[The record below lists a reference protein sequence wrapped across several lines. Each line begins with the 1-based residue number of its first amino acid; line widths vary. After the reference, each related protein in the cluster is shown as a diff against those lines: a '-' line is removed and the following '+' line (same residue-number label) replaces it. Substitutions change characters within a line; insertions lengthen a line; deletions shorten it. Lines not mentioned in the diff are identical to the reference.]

1 MRRGNTLIG
10 NDLISELVALRKHL
24 HRFPELSGEEHLT
37 AKSIAGFLK
46 NYGPD
51 KLVTDIG
58 GTGLAAVYNFGT
70 SGPVIV
76 VRSELD
82 ALPIQEINTFEHRSS
97 FDGKSHKCGHDGHM
111 AMLAGLAPLLNKRT
125 WKKGKVVL
133 LFQPAEETGEG
144 ARRVL
149 DDEKFINLNPDVVLS
164 LHNLPGIK
172 KNTVVCRKNNFTASV
187 KSMII
192 KLYGKTAHAG
202 EPEFGINPA
211 LAISEII
218 QHSLKLQKPP
228 ENPGFAVVTPVQI
241 AMGDEAFGISAGY
254 GEVKFTIRSWSN
266 AKLEEVCVNIET
278 LVKAISA
285 QYGLKVDISYT
296 QYFAATEN
304 DEEIVDIIEKC
315 CGKNGYNYKAA
326 EHPFKWGEDFGL
338 FTSKY
343 KGAMFG
349 IGSGENCAALHN
361 PDYDF
366 PDDIIPI
373 GTSMFYSVLDELLT
387 G

>member
-1 MRRGNTLIG
+1 MSGGNTLIG
-10 NDLISELVALRKHL
+10 NDLMGELISLRKYL
-24 HRFPELSGEEHLT
+24 HKHPDLSGEEYKT
-37 AKSIAGFLK
+37 AETIAEFLLK
-46 NYGPD
+46 HNPD
-51 KLVTDIG
+51 ELIEG
-58 GTGLAAVYNFGT
+58 IAGTGLAAVYNFGT
-70 SGPVIV
+70 SGPVIMI
-76 VRSELD
+76 RSELD
-82 ALPIQEINTFEHRSS
+82 ALPIQEINTFEHRSV
-97 FDGKSHKCGHDGHM
+97 FEGKSHKCGHDGHM
-111 AMLAGLAPLLNKRT
+111 VMLAGLAPLLKERP
-125 WKKGKVVL
+125 WKNGKVVL

-149 DDEKFINLNPDVVLS
+149 DDEKFINLKPDVVLS

-192 KLYGKTAHAG
+192 KLFGKTAHAG

-211 LAISEII
+211 LAISEIV
-218 QHSLKLQKPP
+218 QHSLKLQKPQ
-228 ENPGFAVVTPVQI
+228 ENHEFAVVTPVQI

-254 GEVKFTIRSWSN
+254 GEVKFTIRSWTN
-266 AKLEEVCVNIET
+266 AKMEEVCDRIES

-285 QYGLKVDISYT
+285 KYGLKVDISYT

-304 DEEIVDIIEKC
+304 DEEMVDIIEKC
-315 CGKNGYNYKAA
+315 SGKSGYKYKAA
-326 EHPFKWGEDFGL
+326 QYPFKWGEDFGL
-338 FTSKY
+338 FTGKY